1 MLYLLCAITLVFVF
15 LNFKLNKQDWMAP
28 AVIFSAVFFCYTMV
42 CVIEKNSYAIEIMP
56 QTVLAITAG
65 IGAFSLISWIVA
77 GHFDRKTAV
86 LKSWDIIELSNVY
99 VILLII
105 AQILSIVF
113 FIKYLGNLADAYST
127 VSGEQF
133 TGLGAKIELYDTMTK
148 FWTDTYA
155 RLAVPIPMVYRLTN
169 PICTAAEYLLIYI
182 AVYNFTVNKKINPL
196 HVGSVILMMIRIVIN
211 GSRSPILR
219 ILTFVVCLLYVFYMR
234 QGRQCRLN
242 VKLFGII
249 SALAAGLCLLMI
261 GLLFVMGRATK
272 GFDIFGYIFTYIGAP
287 IVNLDTFLRN
297 NSITLFHGVSDIPVF
312 APHIL
317 RGLYAYIAK
326 ICGTNLFSI
335 AEINF
340 FSFSSNGIEIGNVYT
355 MFYKI
360 IYDFGY
366 MGVIW
371 WTGLMALY
379 YSVTYGKIKSKISP
393 HPIDFRLFIYAY
405 LFNDLV
411 MSAFSNRFYETIF
424 DAPFI
429 KLVPV
434 AFVLDKLIIEYR
446 VPNRVGQFICTKL
459 KENNVHES

>member
-1 MLYLLCAITLVFVF
+1 MLYLLCTITFAFIF

-28 AVIFSAVFFCYTMV
+28 AVIFSAVFFCYTIV
-42 CVIEKNSYAIEIMP
+42 CAIEKNSYAIEIMP
-56 QTVLAITAG
+56 ETVGVITAG
-65 IGAFSLISWIVA
+65 IGVFTLISWIV
-77 GHFDRKTAV
+77 GHFDKKTAV
-86 LKSWDIIELSNVY
+86 LKSWDVIEFPNVY
-99 VILLII
+99 VILLIT

-113 FIKYLGNLADAYST
+113 FIKYLGNLADAYSA
-127 VSGEQF
+127 VSGETF

-155 RLAVPIPMVYRLTN
+155 QLAVPIPMVYRLTN
-169 PICTAAEYLLIYI
+169 PICGAAEYLLIYI

-196 HVGSVILMMIRIVIN
+196 HVVSVILMMIRIVIN

-219 ILTFVVCLLYVFYMR
+219 ILTFVACLLYVFYMR
-234 QGRQCRLN
+234 QGRQRRMDR
-242 VKLFGII
+242 KLLGII
-249 SALAAGLCLLMI
+249 AASAAVLCLLML
-261 GLLFVMGRATK
+261 GLLFVMGRASK

-287 IVNLDTFLRN
+287 VVNLDTFLRN

-326 ICGTNLFSI
+326 VCGTNLFSI

-366 MGVIW
+366 LGVIW
-371 WTGLMALY
+371 WTGLMAFY
-379 YSVTYGKIKSKISP
+379 YSVTYSRIKSRISR
-393 HPIDFRLFIYAY
+393 HPVDFRLFIYAY

-429 KLVPV
+429 KLVPM
-434 AFVLDKLIIEYR
+434 ALVLDKLIVEYR
-446 VPNRVGQFICTKL
+446 VPERIWQFVCMKL
-459 KENNVHES
+459 KVKK